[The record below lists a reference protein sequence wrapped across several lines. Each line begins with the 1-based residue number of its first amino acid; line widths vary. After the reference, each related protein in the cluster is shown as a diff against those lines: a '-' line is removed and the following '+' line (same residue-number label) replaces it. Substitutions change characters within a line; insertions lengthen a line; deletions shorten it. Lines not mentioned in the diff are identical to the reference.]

1 METKHKIPNRFFISE
16 LLSSCGFNVETG
28 GTFRFLRDFNL
39 VASGRPFL
47 FSPRLPEPLVVGN
60 WTEFERSLG
69 SGVTFSVELGDEG
82 ADGTSGG
89 CPDEAGLCGPW
100 GRFVVSSW

>member
-1 METKHKIPNRFFISE
+1 MS
-16 LLSSCGFNVETG
+16 GDGNVPTG

-47 FSPRLPEPLVVGN
+47 CSSNLPEPLVVGN
-60 WTEFERSLG
+60 WTELERSLG

-100 GRFVVSSW
+100 